1 MAALWSIS
9 GAPNWVGC
17 CREQFWLLQHISCI
31 MAVQAIYGTWLISD
45 TDEED
50 SCSVNTMKWK
60 CRISAY
66 QFWRLDVINL
76 WFVLH
81 CVLLYLRKVY
91 VGCLKSKRMFVK
103 VSSFLLLIKI
113 NIDNLLAK
121 TRQGIGEDS
130 RVNAARVNNYTPHE
144 SPMFFRSS

>member
-1 MAALWSIS
+1 MKVSHFSIS
-9 GAPNWVGC
+9 ILEVGC
-17 CREQFWLLQHISCI
+17 YKFVVCI
-31 MAVQAIYGTWLISD
+31 ALCFIV
-45 TDEED
+45 
-50 SCSVNTMKWK
+50 
-60 CRISAY
+60 
-66 QFWRLDVINL
+66 F
-76 WFVLH
+76 
-81 CVLLYLRKVY
+81 RKVY